1 MTDQPRY
8 ILVDQDGIDTLHR
21 NALEQC
27 NLDDSARDKEVDEG
41 TALAM
46 KMGGHARLV
55 VMRLRSAV
63 SFPARSETFAN
74 SASYSAW

>member
-27 NLDDSARDKEVDEG
+27 NLDDSARDKQIDEG

-46 KMGGHARLV
+46 KMGGHARLCNHCWDE
-55 VMRLRSAV
+55 
-63 SFPARSETFAN
+63 PAT
-74 SASYSAW
+74 